1 MTNSQASQEPRRKK
15 GGAWQRGMQKKE
27 SQEGRSGQK
36 WGASGCREE
45 SILFD
50 YRRYRKAGGCVI

>member
-15 GGAWQRGMQKKE
+15 GGAWQRGMRKKE

-50 YRRYRKAGGCVI
+50 YRRYRKAGGCVV